1 MGSLGGWI
9 LSKFNFLRCR
19 IESEPSLPPP
29 WSLESPFQKWTLYS
43 KASLAAAI
51 ACFIFIILH
60 SRRRPVVPKK
70 MMVMK
75 RLTSLQINDSE
86 SCILDTWHYHLVLLL
101 ILCLFVSIP
110 WEWVRLYQIEVA
122 KKATILSEGYARSC
136 YQQDLSFWETLKIW
150 LSWNFSWDRDSC
162 ESYYKALMVDPLW
175 EVTPLMQNGRG
186 ILLHVWWRHE
196 GFGETVLTAV
206 SSVVGRFV
214 VHPVELFSH
223 TIGRSLRN
231 IMREIPSQWQLPV
244 FLLFPLTFISV
255 LITALSKKKN
265 AICHQA
271 RVSTRASST
280 KTALVSKT

>member
-175 EVTPLMQNGRG
+175 EVTPLM
-186 ILLHVWWRHE
+186 
-196 GFGETVLTAV
+196 AV